1 MEVVDRVKFFA
12 NFERAVN
19 KTFKQAWWLY
29 YLGFAMIFYGVL
41 QLVVKSTEFYNISQM
56 SELSKSNHKTN
67 QELSKE
73 FELLVKEHEEAE

>member
-1 MEVVDRVKFFA
+1 M
-12 NFERAVN
+12 
-19 KTFKQAWWLY
+19 Y
-29 YLGFAMIFYGVL
+29 YLGFAMIFYGLL

-67 QELSKE
+67 EELNKE